1 MKKEIEE
8 FFFSRIRKR
17 RFNFREKNQQKI
29 HPQFRLEVNN
39 ENSSAKRKENKKVGE
54 SESLR

>member
-17 RFNFREKNQQKI
+17 RFNFRQKNQQKI
-29 HPQFRLEVNN
+29 LQQFRVEVNN
-39 ENSSAKRKENKKVGE
+39 KNSSAK
-54 SESLR
+54 